1 MTPVANCCGT
11 MGSQKYF
18 ISERI
23 NVKLMMLTWNFAQD
37 KEEFTPF
44 VTQNLF
50 GELRPRSPPKR
61 IAQQIVERNALALD
75 DLDTIIFSSSST
87 TLTRRAM
94 RTGIIVGRSGK
105 TFPELR
111 PSWVPGH
118 LSTVSLGI

>member
-1 MTPVANCCGT
+1 MTPVANCSGT
-11 MGSQKYF
+11 MGYQKYF

-50 GELRPRSPPKR
+50 GELRPRSPPKP

-75 DLDTIIFSSSST
+75 DIDTIIF
-87 TLTRRAM
+87 RYER
-94 RTGIIVGRSGK
+94 
-105 TFPELR
+105 F
-111 PSWVPGH
+111 
-118 LSTVSLGI
+118 